1 MSKEK
6 FTPGPWRTRNGDEN
20 CPVIVKV
27 GDTKRVI
34 ANVAPKK
41 GDHNEHSGYEV
52 GHCRLISTERTANI
66 ALIAA
71 APELYKALKEACY
84 ELCHQNGC
92 ADDLKCDYW
101 DAGKEVCT
109 NADGECFVQK
119 WLALL
124 ALARGEEGA
133 ALWLYAASKKM
144 KIAQKTDLKAKHTNE
159 TG

>member
-6 FTPGPWRTRNGDEN
+6 FTPEPWCTRNGKED
-20 CPVIVKV
+20 CPYIIKG
-27 GDTKRVI
+27 GDPRHVI
-34 ANVAPKK
+34 AYVAPKK
-41 GDHNEHSGYEV
+41 GDHNECSGYEV
-52 GHCRLISTERTANI
+52 GHCRLTSAERTANI
-66 ALIAA
+66 ALIKTT
-71 APELYKALKEACY
+71 PMLYKALKDACY

-101 DAGKEVCT
+101 DSDREVCT

-124 ALARGEEGA
+124 ALARGEKWA
-133 ALWLYAASKKM
+133 ALWLFAPQKM

>member
-20 CPVIVKV
+20 CPVIVKA
-27 GDTKRVI
+27 DDSKHVI

-41 GDHNEHSGYEV
+41 GDHNECSGYEV
-52 GHCRLISTERTANI
+52 GHCRLISAERTANI

-71 APELYKALKEACY
+71 APQLYKALKEACY

-92 ADDLKCDYW
+92 ADDLKCEYW
-101 DAGKEVCT
+101 DADNEDCT
-109 NADGECFVQK
+109 NANGECFVQN

-124 ALARGEEGA
+124 ALARGEEWA
-133 ALWLYAASKKM
+133 ALWLYDASRKM
-144 KIAQKTDLKAKHTNE
+144 KNAPKNSKTYKTY
-159 TG
+159 